1 MQETMLVDQNQWA
14 LEVRKADER
23 CEQYHQMLGQLQLK
37 LQQEEQFTSEL
48 TGKIKI
54 RDDEILR
61 LHDLYTPAQ
70 NLEKLNLKY
79 QYEQNEQSVL
89 KLSNQVDFLNREN
102 DKLQRQVDIL
112 KGDGDGN
119 MAEIQFQSMKKD
131 MDELQFENS
140 TLKKD
145 FQESTKLLRQT
156 QDKLIQMEQLEAV
169 RIEQEA
175 AAAQKLQRQ
184 KQELEHT

>member
-1 MQETMLVDQNQWA
+1 MLVDQNQWA

-79 QYEQNEQSVL
+79 QYE
-89 KLSNQVDFLNREN
+89 
-102 DKLQRQVDIL
+102 
-112 KGDGDGN
+112 
-119 MAEIQFQSMKKD
+119 
-131 MDELQFENS
+131 
-140 TLKKD
+140 
-145 FQESTKLLRQT
+145 
-156 QDKLIQMEQLEAV
+156 
-169 RIEQEA
+169 
-175 AAAQKLQRQ
+175 
-184 KQELEHT
+184 

>member
-1 MQETMLVDQNQWA
+1 MTHTVQKAGNEGEGMSQEFNGMGPSAINAVNSGLQMQETMLVDQNQWA

-23 CEQYHQMLGQLQLK
+23 CEQYHQMLAQLQLK

-79 QYEQNEQSVL
+79 QYEQNE
-89 KLSNQVDFLNREN
+89 
-102 DKLQRQVDIL
+102 
-112 KGDGDGN
+112 
-119 MAEIQFQSMKKD
+119 
-131 MDELQFENS
+131 
-140 TLKKD
+140 
-145 FQESTKLLRQT
+145 
-156 QDKLIQMEQLEAV
+156 
-169 RIEQEA
+169 
-175 AAAQKLQRQ
+175 
-184 KQELEHT
+184 